1 MPSNKTSQVFFY
13 TYVLRSLKDGY
24 AYVGY
29 TNNLKKRLE
38 EHQKGK
44 SFATRPRQP
53 LKLIYFEACLDEQDA
68 KPACPVGR
76 QREKYLKTT
85 NGRRFLIKR
94 LKHYRAKTV
103 WHLW

>member
-1 MPSNKTSQVFFY
+1 MPSNKTSQVFF
-13 TYVLRSLKDGY
+13 TYVLRSLKDDY

-29 TNNLKKRLE
+29 TDNLKKRLE

-44 SFATRPRQP
+44 SFATRLRRPF
-53 LKLIYFEACLDEQDA
+53 KLIYFEACLNEQDA
-68 KPACPVGR
+68 K